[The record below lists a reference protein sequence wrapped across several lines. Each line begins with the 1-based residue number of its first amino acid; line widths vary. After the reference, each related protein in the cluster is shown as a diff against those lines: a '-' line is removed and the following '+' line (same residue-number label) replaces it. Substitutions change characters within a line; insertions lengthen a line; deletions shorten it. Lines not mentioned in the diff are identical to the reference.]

1 MRPKFEGQI
10 HTLGNELMKMAAMC
24 GDAIQ
29 KSIKAFFSQDEA
41 TAKNIIT
48 AYKAINNQ
56 EKKIEK
62 ICLDILIQQQPV
74 ASDLRMV
81 TAALKMV
88 TAMERIGDQ
97 AADIAELTVKMA
109 GTPYQVDDTNF
120 RQLAAETII
129 IVLKAIESFAE
140 HDHAKAQEAIDYD
153 DVVDALFLKVKADLV
168 DGMRTTPDHGEQMAD
183 LLMVSKY
190 LERVAD
196 LAVNISEWV
205 MFVLGESP
213 KKGASLGADASVERT

>member
-1 MRPKFEGQI
+1 MRAKFDGQI
-10 HTLGNELMKMAAMC
+10 YALSNELMKMASMC
-24 GDAIQ
+24 GDAVRNSIQ
-29 KSIKAFFSQDEA
+29 AFLSQNEGA
-41 TAKNIIT
+41 AKNIIT
-48 AYKAINNQ
+48 SDKAINAQ

-74 ASDLRMV
+74 AKDLRMV

-88 TAMERIGDQ
+88 TSMERIGDQ

-109 GTPYQVDDTNF
+109 GTPYQVKDTNF
-120 RQLAAETII
+120 RQLAAETVI
-129 IVLKAIESFAE
+129 IVLQAIESFAE
-140 HDHAKAQEAIDYD
+140 QDLAKAQAAIDYD

-168 DGMRTTPDHGEQMAD
+168 DGMRVAPMHGEQMAD

-205 MFVLGESP
+205 MFALGESP
-213 KKGASLGADASVERT
+213 RGKPSTGDSQH